1 MKLKKSVDVKCSWWT
16 MFIPRWHQF
25 SPWNHVQK
33 MVQSPM
39 VLTQWFDP
47 QIFKIWSFEDL
58 PRRSSASMS
67 WRASSSKLSG
77 AARISRGIFS
87 TAKFIPIGFQRQK
100 SGFLPNQF
108 TVINWFL
115 RKENQQSHLL
125 IYRSELRLSGFSP
138 RPRMKVVSRWNWR
151 HRTEDLIHD
160 GFWVNIR
167 PEVS

>member
-1 MKLKKSVDVKCSWWT
+1 MSNVHDEPCSFQDDINFHHEIMFKKWSNPPWFWPSDLILK
-16 MFIPRWHQF
+16 F
-25 SPWNHVQK
+25 SR
-33 MVQSPM
+33 S
-39 VLTQWFDP
+39 DP
-47 QIFKIWSFEDL
+47 SKIC
-58 PRRSSASMS
+58 PG
-67 WRASSSKLSG
+67 G
-77 AARISRGIFS
+77 AARVCHEEHRAPNCPGPPGFQEGFFRQQNSS
-87 TAKFIPIGFQRQK
+87 QSDFQRQK